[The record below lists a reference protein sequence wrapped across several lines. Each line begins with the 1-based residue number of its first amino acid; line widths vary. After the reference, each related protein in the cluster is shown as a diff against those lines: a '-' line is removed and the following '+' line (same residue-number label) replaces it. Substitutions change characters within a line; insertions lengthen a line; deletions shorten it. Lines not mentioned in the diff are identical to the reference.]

1 MKIVKTYKSKIIID
15 KNLAKTYIEKKRELE
30 VLEKE
35 IKDIEDNLKLELLP
49 KMKNMDF
56 KNVISNGINASLINA
71 YTKSSIDTS
80 KLKKEDP
87 DTYNKYLKVTNV
99 SSYITLKI
107 SD

>member
-49 KMKNMDF
+49 KMEDMNF
-56 KNVISNGINASLINA
+56 KNVISNGISASLINS

-80 KLKKEDP
+80 RLKKEDP

>member
-49 KMKNMDF
+49 KMEDMNF
-56 KNVISNGINASLINA
+56 KNVISNGISASLINS
-71 YTKSSIDTS
+71 YTKSSIDTYR
-80 KLKKEDP
+80 LKKEDP

>member
-15 KNLAKTYIEKKRELE
+15 KTLAKTYIEKKKALE
-30 VLEKE
+30 ILEKE
-35 IKDIEDNLKLELLP
+35 IKDIENNLKLELLP
-49 KMKNMDF
+49 KMEDMNF
-56 KNVISNGINASLINA
+56 KNVISNGINASLINS

-80 KLKKEDP
+80 RLKKEDP
-87 DTYNKYLKVTNV
+87 DTYNKYLKMTNV

>member
-15 KNLAKTYIEKKRELE
+15 KNLAKTYIAKKKEIE
-30 VLEKE
+30 VIEKE
-35 IKDIEDNLKLELLP
+35 IADIENNLKLELLP
-49 KMKNMDF
+49 KMEDMNIKND
-56 KNVISNGINASLINA
+56 ISNGINASLINS

-80 KLKKEDP
+80 RLKKEDP